1 MNLKQCRVLVTPT
14 SYGKNDPLLK
24 TALENLVGEVLYNP
38 TGKPLS
44 SSEVTR
50 LLPGVDG
57 YIAGLDVIDRAAL
70 AGANQLKVIARYGVG
85 VDAVDLNAAKEKGI
99 IVTNTPG
106 ANSTSVAE
114 LTIGLMLAL
123 ARQFQK
129 AFIATRQGNWP
140 RLSGVALEGKTVG
153 LVGLGSIGKMTATR
167 LSTFGCRILAY
178 DPFPDTAFAR
188 QNSIT
193 LASLKDLLSQSD
205 FVSLHLPVLP
215 ETRNLVNHEFLGMM
229 KQGACL
235 INTARGELVDESA
248 LFKAL
253 ESGYLGGAA
262 LDALVNEPP
271 DPSHPLLALPNI
283 ITTPHLG
290 AQTDGAVN
298 QMGRMALDDCL
309 AVLQGKAPAHA
320 VN

>member
-1 MNLKQCRVLVTPT
+1 MNLKQCKVLVTPT
-14 SYGKNDPLLK
+14 SYAKNDPSLR
-24 TALENLVGEVLYNP
+24 TDLENLVGEVIYNP
-38 TGKPLS
+38 IGKPLS
-44 SSEVTR
+44 SAEVAR

-57 YIAGLDVIDRAAL
+57 YIAGLDAIDRNAL

-85 VDAVDLNAAKEKGI
+85 VDAVDLEAAKEKGI

-114 LTIGLMLAL
+114 LAIGLMFAL
-123 ARQFQK
+123 ARQFQQ
-129 AFIATRQGNWP
+129 AFAATQQGKWP

-153 LVGLGSIGKMTATR
+153 VVGLGSIGKIIARR
-167 LSTFGCRILAY
+167 LSTFDCRILAF
-178 DPFPDTAFAR
+178 DPYPDAAFAGQR
-188 QNSIT
+188 SIKLMGLDEL
-193 LASLKDLLSQSD
+193 LAQSD
-205 FVSLHLPVLP
+205 FVSLHLPLLP
-215 ETRNLVNHEFLGMM
+215 ETRNLVNEEFIGRM
-229 KQGACL
+229 KKGAYL
-235 INTARGELVDESA
+235 INTARGELVDEVA

-253 ESGYLGGAA
+253 EGGHLGGAA
-262 LDALVNEPP
+262 LDALVQEPP
-271 DPSHPLLALPNI
+271 DPAHPLLALPNV

-309 AVLQGKAPAHA
+309 AVLQGKVPAHA